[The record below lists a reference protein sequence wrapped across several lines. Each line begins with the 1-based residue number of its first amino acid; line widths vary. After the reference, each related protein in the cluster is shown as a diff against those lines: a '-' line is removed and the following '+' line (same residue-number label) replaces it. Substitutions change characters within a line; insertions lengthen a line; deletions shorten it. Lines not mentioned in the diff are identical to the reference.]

1 MRERNIENEILK
13 QNKIPGCDQLTKP
26 EEIKALSKYLRS
38 IKKVQENHTS
48 LEKNNLEIPGRT
60 TGRIPNINS
69 LEDHVEELDGISR
82 INRLYG
88 EGSRISLNDNPV
100 SSLYTAENSREELKD
115 RRETFLEDKRED
127 LIKSPTDIQKLND
140 YKENLNISPSEEKE
154 ELGNERLKLQNVR
167 GVKNLYINTKEKL
180 DVPEDNVELSDSRE
194 ILTDGRDI
202 ELGQTRINLKGFSNL
217 SYKEQ
222 LELDSINELDTTR
235 INLDNKKDP
244 QELET
249 YREDLRK
256 IPEEDTKLS
265 NHKSHLRIEDDL
277 EDLKYTREE
286 LRESQPQDI
295 TELSRTRLTLNTTAE
310 DQELETYRENLGYVS
325 KELDSLGD
333 YKEKLRKEED
343 SLKELPKDRTALTKT
358 AEDLKNLKDT
368 KINLEKKPEDL
379 ELEDYRENL
388 GVEDNN
394 FLEDT
399 RINLVGDISKT
410 SELEDTKIGLNNTD
424 SYETSELED
433 TRVGLDNTGDS
444 IVDLLEDTR
453 IDLEK
458 KPEDLEL
465 EDYRENLE
473 VEDNNSLKDTRI
485 DLVVDI
491 SGTSELE
498 NYIDKLGNTQE
509 SRIKDLED
517 TRIDLGKKPED
528 SELEDYRENLEV
540 EEDNNNT
547 LGDTRIDLVG
557 DISETSELED
567 YIDKLED
574 DRDSE
579 LGDKKIELPSISNS
593 EFEGHTPLTPG
604 ELDSLGGNINNFYE
618 SILEIPDSTDAPRQ
632 DGDYTPLGPEELDNL
647 EGNFYDSVLEIPEDI
662 EENHIIEELED
673 TSVEIPEDIEEN
685 RNIELEDTSIEIPEG
700 LDDNHIIDKLAN
712 TKQKTPKSQPPKGQE
727 SYRYSENQELS
738 TKIIDG
744 LPYKNHETSGDTI
757 RSKAERG
764 KNGALNIGGAL
775 GKLIDGADDDP
786 RGKHGKDRQ
795 KALDICLDNLVSER
809 DAKEIV
815 KGTWRSRLPG
825 NNSGA
830 IGDLVSGG
838 LKGMFNGIVDS
849 AVSSVKKNVGN
860 VIAKDSN
867 FMEIDISNP
876 LNRPD
881 SLLDKGVDKGIDL
894 VKDLFS
900 KDKDGDD
907 KKKKEDGWTSA
918 NNRITSS
925 MPDSADTY
933 TSSSF
938 SELEKKYHTK
948 VVNGKTGNSNESG
961 EKKFWKDVGKI
972 AKNVLSDSLLGSDKD
987 YKLKNNYLSGEG
999 SKITLEELCGKSQS
1013 EVTTLSDLY
1022 DALKQSPFITTPD
1035 KFGSTGYSGYKAQTL
1050 DNNAYWEIVLEPYVG
1065 SENGSLNYLPGIH
1078 EINIRNIRNHGVN
1091 TAYNKWIP
1099 FTSFDL
1105 QKSKLTTKTLSLYD
1119 GEISYPISMEFT
1131 NELRITIADD
1141 QYKSWRTYFEE
1152 CAKAAIYNS
1161 EGHTSQDYYR
1171 KPKEATLTA
1180 IDTGNIC
1187 IAMYKNICFRCTIY
1201 VMTPQY
1207 STIKKFDLLIVL
1219 KDFSEESSGDIGDG
1233 AGDLTLSFSVVG
1245 ENPKPENSSLTSY
1258 YRTLDEKAK
1267 KIPKKRKTSSD
1278 YTSIL
1283 SGGINAVGGLIK

>member
-69 LEDHVEELDGISR
+69 LEDHVEELDGVSR

-140 YKENLNISPSEEKE
+140 NKENLNISSSEEKE

-194 ILTDGRDI
+194 ILTDSRDI

-235 INLDNKKDP
+235 IDLDNKKDP

-277 EDLKYTREE
+277 KDLKYTREE
-286 LRESQPQDI
+286 LRESQSQDI

-394 FLEDT
+394 SLEDT
-399 RINLVGDISKT
+399 R
-410 SELEDTKIGLNNTD
+410 IGLNNTD
-424 SYETSELED
+424 SYEISELED

-453 IDLEK
+453 IDLGK

-473 VEDNNSLKDTRI
+473 VEDNNSLEDTRI
-485 DLVVDI
+485 DLVGDI

-498 NYIDKLGNTQE
+498 DYIDKLGNTQE

-517 TRIDLGKKPED
+517 TRIDLEKKPED
-528 SELEDYRENLEV
+528 QELEDYRENLEV
-540 EEDNNNT
+540 EEDNSS
-547 LGDTRIDLVG
+547 LRDTRIDLVG

-727 SYRYSENQELS
+727 SYRYLENQELS

-764 KNGALNIGGAL
+764 ENGALNIGGAL

-938 SELEKKYHTK
+938 SELEKKYHIK
-948 VVNGKTGNSNESG
+948 VVNGKTGNSSESG

-1258 YRTLDEKAK
+1258 YRTLDEKEK

>member
-69 LEDHVEELDGISR
+69 LEDHVEELDGVSR

-140 YKENLNISPSEEKE
+140 YKENLNISSLEEKE

-194 ILTDGRDI
+194 ILTDSRDI

-235 INLDNKKDP
+235 IDLDNKKDP

-286 LRESQPQDI
+286 LRESQSQDI
-295 TELSRTRLTLNTTAE
+295 TELSRTRLTLNIAAE
-310 DQELETYRENLGYVS
+310 NQELETYRENLGYVS

-388 GVEDNN
+388 GVEEDNN
-394 FLEDT
+394 SLEDT
-399 RINLVGDISKT
+399 RIDLVGDISKT
-410 SELEDTKIGLNNTD
+410 SELEDTRIGLNNTD

-453 IDLEK
+453 IDLGK

-473 VEDNNSLKDTRI
+473 VEDNNFLEDTKI
-485 DLVVDI
+485 DLVGDI
-491 SGTSELE
+491 SKTPELE
-498 NYIDKLGNTQE
+498 DYIDKLGNTQE

-517 TRIDLGKKPED
+517 TRIDLEKKPED

-540 EEDNNNT
+540 EEDNNS
-547 LGDTRIDLVG
+547 LEDTRIDLVG
-557 DISETSELED
+557 DISGTSELED

-632 DGDYTPLGPEELDNL
+632 DGDYTPLGPGELDNL

-948 VVNGKTGNSNESG
+948 VVNGKTGNSSESG

>member
-69 LEDHVEELDGISR
+69 LEDHVEELDGVSR

-140 YKENLNISPSEEKE
+140 NKENLNISSSEEKE

-194 ILTDGRDI
+194 ILTDSRDI

-235 INLDNKKDP
+235 IDLDNKKDP

-277 EDLKYTREE
+277 KDLKYTREE
-286 LRESQPQDI
+286 LRESQSQDI

-394 FLEDT
+394 SLEDT
-399 RINLVGDISKT
+399 R
-410 SELEDTKIGLNNTD
+410 IGLNNTD
-424 SYETSELED
+424 SYEISELED

-453 IDLEK
+453 IDLGK

-473 VEDNNSLKDTRI
+473 VEDNNSLEDTRI
-485 DLVVDI
+485 DLVGDI

-498 NYIDKLGNTQE
+498 DYIDKLGNTQE

-517 TRIDLGKKPED
+517 TRIDLEKKPED
-528 SELEDYRENLEV
+528 QELEDYRENLEV
-540 EEDNNNT
+540 EEDNSS
-547 LGDTRIDLVG
+547 LRDTRIDLVG
-557 DISETSELED
+557 DISGTSELED

-632 DGDYTPLGPEELDNL
+632 DGDYTPLGPGELDNL

-948 VVNGKTGNSNESG
+948 VVNGKTGNSSESG

>member
-69 LEDHVEELDGISR
+69 LEDHVEELDGVSR

-140 YKENLNISPSEEKE
+140 NKENLNISSSEEKE

-194 ILTDGRDI
+194 ILTDSRDI

-235 INLDNKKDP
+235 IDLDNKKDP

-277 EDLKYTREE
+277 KDLKYTREE
-286 LRESQPQDI
+286 LRESQSQDI

-394 FLEDT
+394 SLEDT
-399 RINLVGDISKT
+399 R
-410 SELEDTKIGLNNTD
+410 IGLNNTD
-424 SYETSELED
+424 SYEISELED

-453 IDLEK
+453 IDLGK

-473 VEDNNSLKDTRI
+473 VEDNNSLEDTRI
-485 DLVVDI
+485 DLVGDI

-498 NYIDKLGNTQE
+498 DYIDKLGNTQE

-517 TRIDLGKKPED
+517 TRIDLEKKPED
-528 SELEDYRENLEV
+528 QELEDYRENLEV
-540 EEDNNNT
+540 EEDNSS
-547 LGDTRIDLVG
+547 LRDTRIDLVG

-727 SYRYSENQELS
+727 SYRYLENQELS

-764 KNGALNIGGAL
+764 ENGALNIGGAL

-948 VVNGKTGNSNESG
+948 VVNGKTGNSSESG

-1233 AGDLTLSFSVVG
+1233 AEDLTLSFSVVG